1 MRSWSPTCCVFRFI
15 PFGLALGASLGATVA
30 VMPVPADAAPRQ
42 KLVCPKTLV
51 EPGAFADDAE
61 HARYAACLRRAEAR
75 KARLAKQKQQAAPA
89 ATATAATAA
98 TATGATAAPGREAT
112 AKTQPPARDFKAADL
127 AVAVIPGIPDAR
139 FWGDSEADYL
149 RVLGSAGDDWLA
161 LSAGGEDSGF
171 GAGLFTGLTASG
183 RRTDYAVVTGVS
195 SGALLAPFIFLGPSR
210 DGEMRDNFMALNA
223 AEVFED
229 QRTRESLLDTWPLRK
244 YLERH
249 ITRALIDAVAAEH
262 KRGRRLIVLTA
273 NLDTARPVAWNMGA
287 IAAAGTDA
295 SMKLFRDVLVASSAI
310 PGLFPP
316 MMIETEANGRK
327 IQEMHVD
334 GGLASTLYVAPDS
347 MLLAGAAKLP
357 MKRVTIVINGKL
369 RPEFDVTDRSL
380 VGVLGRSLS
389 VGVKR
394 GSLTTAR
401 LAAAAAHRTGLG
413 FEIAYVDQGFDYPS
427 RGMFDP
433 AYMKALFESG
443 FAQGK
448 SATPFRAGLPGT
460 GGPAPTA
467 TGSDR
472 PAAESAP
479 APAPTPATGP
489 AATAPAATPTDGS
502 AARAGDAATGG
513 PTAQ

>member
-1 MRSWSPTCCVFRFI
+1 MRSWSPTCRVFRFI
-15 PFGLALGASLGATVA
+15 PFGVALSLGIGVA
-30 VMPVPADAAPRQ
+30 VAMPPAPADAAPRQ
-42 KLVCPKTLV
+42 KLVCPMTLV

-89 ATATAATAA
+89 GAAAATATAATAA
-98 TATGATAAPGREAT
+98 TG
-112 AKTQPPARDFKAADL
+112 KTQPAARDFKAADL
-127 AVAVIPGIPDAR
+127 ALAGIPGVPDAR

-195 SGALLAPFIFLGPSR
+195 SGALLAPFIFLGSAR
-210 DGEMRDNFMALNA
+210 DAEMRDNFMALNA

-244 YLERH
+244 FLERH
-249 ITRALIDAVAAEH
+249 ITRELIDAVAAEH

-287 IAAAGTDA
+287 IAAAGTDE
-295 SMKLFRDVLVASSAI
+295 SRKLFRDVLVASSAI

-347 MLLAGAAKLP
+347 MLLAGASRLP

-369 RPEFDVTDRSL
+369 RPEFAVTDRSL

-394 GSLTTAR
+394 GSRTTAL
-401 LAAAAAHRTGLG
+401 LAAAAARRAGIG
-413 FEIAYVDQGFDYPS
+413 FEIAYVDQGFDHPS
-427 RGMFDP
+427 NGMFDP

-443 FAQGK
+443 LAQGK
-448 SATPFRAGLPGT
+448 SATPFRDAVPGGAGAGAAA
-460 GGPAPTA
+460 GGQ
-467 TGSDR
+467 DR
-472 PAAESAP
+472 PAPASA
-479 APAPTPATGP
+479 AG
-489 AATAPAATPTDGS
+489 PTDGS
-502 AARAGDAATGG
+502 AAQASPSTGG
-513 PTAQ
+513 ATAQ

>member
-1 MRSWSPTCCVFRFI
+1 MRSWSPTCRVFRII
-15 PFGLALGASLGATVA
+15 PFGLALSLGIGVA
-30 VMPVPADAAPRQ
+30 VAMPPVAADAAPRQ

-51 EPGAFADDAE
+51 QPGAFADDAE

-75 KARLAKQKQQAAPA
+75 KARLAKTKQQAAPA
-89 ATATAATAA
+89 GTAAAATGAAATATA
-98 TATGATAAPGREAT
+98 GREAT
-112 AKTQPPARDFKAADL
+112 GKTQPSGRDFKAADL
-127 AVAVIPGIPDAR
+127 SLATIPGIPGAR
-139 FWGDSEADYL
+139 FWGDSEGDYL
-149 RVLGSAGDDWLA
+149 RVLGGAGDAWLA

-171 GAGLFTGLTASG
+171 GAGLFTGLSASG

-195 SGALLAPFIFLGPSR
+195 SGALLAPFIFLGSAR
-210 DGEMRDNFMALNA
+210 DAEMRDNFMALNA

-244 YLERH
+244 FLERH
-249 ITRALIDAVAAEH
+249 ITRELIDAVAAEH
-262 KRGRRLIVLTA
+262 ARGRRLIVLTA

-287 IAAAGTDA
+287 IAAAGTEA
-295 SMKLFRDVLVASSAI
+295 SRKLFRDVLVASSAI

-357 MKRVTIVINGKL
+357 MKRMTLVINGKL

-394 GSLTTAR
+394 GSRTTAL
-401 LAAAAAHRTGLG
+401 LAAAAARRAGIG
-413 FEIAYVDQGFDYPS
+413 FEIAYVDQGFDHPS

-443 FAQGK
+443 LAQGK
-448 SATPFRAGLPGT
+448 SATPFRAELPGT
-460 GGPAPTA
+460 GSADAAAGGP
-467 TGSDR
+467 DR
-472 PAAESAP
+472 P
-479 APAPTPATGP
+479 
-489 AATAPAATPTDGS
+489 ATAPAGGPTDGS
-502 AARAGDAATGG
+502 AAQATPPTGG
-513 PTAQ
+513 ATAQ